1 MLIRSPYASGLGGS
15 ANTLTSR
22 IKIPKALAELE
33 EGSKKTGLNSI
44 KTKAR
49 I

>member
-1 MLIRSPYASGLGGS
+1 MMIKSPYASRLGGS
-15 ANTLTSR
+15 ANMLTSR

-33 EGSKKTGLNSI
+33 EGSKKPGINSI